1 MSKHRHM
8 QHETVDHEDYF
19 TNFMTEV
26 LPKAISA
33 QINCIN
39 IGKVTH
45 YDKKRHV
52 ADIQPL
58 PLQLDN
64 EKMAVITNTIV
75 PASIY
80 SQDDLN
86 SQLAQKNKIKYTK
99 LMKVGAVVCIGF
111 FDRELDNYHGNNSN
125 YKIESDRMHSL
136 NDAIVL
142 GVIKP

>member
-1 MSKHRHM
+1 M

-45 YDKKRHV
+45 YDTKRHL
-52 ADIQPL
+52 ADVQPL

-64 EKMAVITNTIV
+64 EKTAVVTNALV

-80 SQDDLN
+80 VQDDLN
-86 SQLAQKNKIKYTK
+86 VQLAKANKIKYTK
-99 LMKVGAVVCIGF
+99 LMKVGSVVTVGF
-111 FDRELDNYHGNNSN
+111 FDRELDNYHDNNAN

-136 NDAIVL
+136 NDPVIL

>member
-1 MSKHRHM
+1 MSNHRHM

-45 YDKKRHV
+45 YDTKRHL
-52 ADIQPL
+52 ADVQPL

-64 EKMAVITNTIV
+64 EKTAVVTNALV

-80 SQDDLN
+80 VQDDLN
-86 SQLAQKNKIKYTK
+86 AQLAKANKVKYNK
-99 LMKVGAVVCIGF
+99 LMKVGSVVTVGF
-111 FDRELDNYHGNNSN
+111 FDRELDNYHDNNAN

-136 NDAIVL
+136 NDPVIL